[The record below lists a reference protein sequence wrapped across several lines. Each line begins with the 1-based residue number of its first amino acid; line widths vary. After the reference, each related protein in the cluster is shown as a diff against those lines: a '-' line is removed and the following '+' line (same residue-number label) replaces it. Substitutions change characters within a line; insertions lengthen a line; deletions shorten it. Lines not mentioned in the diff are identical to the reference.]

1 MRERGLE
8 LVEAGVTTIDE
19 INRVLSA
26 TPLTGVRLG
35 DKRRVLIVDD
45 DRITRMLVKL
55 LLEREGYEVLEG
67 ENGQHAVEIA
77 HREHPDLLITDL
89 MMPGTDGYQAIAK
102 IRRDISL
109 ATLPV
114 MVLTAEDGPGIEE
127 RVLELGAD
135 DYLIKPFEPQIL
147 LSRVRAAF
155 RRIDRGVAA
164 A

>member
-1 MRERGLE
+1 
-8 LVEAGVTTIDE
+8 
-19 INRVLSA
+19 
-26 TPLTGVRLG
+26 
-35 DKRRVLIVDD
+35 
-45 DRITRMLVKL
+45 
-55 LLEREGYEVLEG
+55 
-67 ENGQHAVEIA
+67 
-77 HREHPDLLITDL
+77 
-89 MMPGTDGYQAIAK
+89 MPGTDGYQAIAK